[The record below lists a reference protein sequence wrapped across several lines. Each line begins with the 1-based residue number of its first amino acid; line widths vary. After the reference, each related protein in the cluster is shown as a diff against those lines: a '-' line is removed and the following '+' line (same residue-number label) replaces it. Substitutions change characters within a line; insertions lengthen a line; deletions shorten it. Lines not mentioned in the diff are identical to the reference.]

1 MLHGQCLMKKSRFLA
16 IILSLTASFLSCI
29 TDVSANAEIR
39 DWKFTNGSS
48 FRGEIDEVDE
58 VAQTVTLKNDS
69 GGQVIMPLD
78 KLSTMD
84 RAWVLQW
91 IEFAEELAAAVE
103 KFGGTIEHYDG
114 VGETNATPFHVYH
127 PSGDIPEG
135 TARPLMILFSANGK
149 GIRYLLRHI
158 EAAEEVKM
166 TLVSC
171 DVFRNHM
178 DEAESIRRF
187 RELLPII
194 RATVPHDPERDFMGG
209 TSGGAWRAFNLSTDL
224 PDEKWT
230 GIYSN
235 VGWLGG
241 KKNWDRDYPAMRVVM
256 VNGDED
262 RGVRMYVDK
271 DAEILQNHGCEVA
284 VIAFEG
290 GHQISPPSVQV
301 KAFKWLLG
309 EID

>member
-1 MLHGQCLMKKSRFLA
+1 MKKSRFLA
-16 IILSLTASFLSCI
+16 LTLSFVAAFLSSAM
-29 TDVSANAEIR
+29 DASANAEIR
-39 DWKFTNGSS
+39 DWKLTDGSQL
-48 FRGEIDEVDE
+48 RGEIEGVDE
-58 VAQTVTLKNDS
+58 AAKTVTLKNDK
-69 GGQVIMPLD
+69 GEEVIIPLD
-78 KLSTMD
+78 ELSTLD

-103 KFGGTIEHYDG
+103 KFGGRIEHYDG

-127 PSGDIPEG
+127 PSGDVPAN

-158 EAAEEVKM
+158 EAAEEVQM

-178 DEAESIRRF
+178 EEDESIRRF

-194 RATVPHDPERDFMGG
+194 RTMVPHDPERDFMGG
-209 TSGGAWRAFNLSTDL
+209 TSGGAWRSFNLSTDL
-224 PDEKWT
+224 PDEEWT

-235 VGWLGG
+235 GGWLGG
-241 KKNWDRDYPAMRVVM
+241 QKNWNRDYPPMRVVM

-262 RGVRMYVDK
+262 KGAIAWMDRDT
-271 DAEILQNHGCEVA
+271 EILQNHDCEVA
-284 VIAFEG
+284 VVAFEG
-290 GHQISPPSVQV
+290 GHQVPPPSVQV